1 MDQQFQT
8 VALQLIDAGNAL
20 SARGM
25 VPATSG
31 NFSGRLAN
39 GDLAITTSGADKGA
53 LALDNIMRTDSGG
66 ESYDRRLP
74 SAETLL
80 HVQIYKYFPDAN
92 AVLHVHSLNAT
103 VISRLEPKCITLS
116 NYELLKA
123 LPGID
128 THETSIDIPVF
139 ANDQHIPRLAQAV
152 DDYMNQHENQH
163 AAPLAYLIE
172 GHGFYTWAGD
182 VKQALKYVEALEFLF
197 SCELLARRST

>member
-8 VALQLIDAGNAL
+8 VALQLIDAGKVL

-80 HVQIYKYFPDAN
+80 HVQIYKYFPDAS

-103 VISRLEPKCITLS
+103 VLSRLERSRVTLS

-128 THETSIDIPVF
+128 THDTSIDIPVF

-152 DDYMNQHENQH
+152 DDYMNHH
-163 AAPLAYLIE
+163 SAPLAYLIE

-182 VKQALKYVEALEFLF
+182 VKQAMKYVEALEFLF